1 MNVILYEEDWGRYP
15 SASVHYE
22 TRNQSWVEL
31 AKKLEIQGVKNNKF
45 FLALLNPELRYVDP
59 WDENLD
65 EVTRTAV
72 ATEIKLNP
80 WYFFRE
86 IARFDKF
93 EFNGKRYYLNANRG
107 NIAAW
112 WCYFNHQDYNLTQPR
127 QTGKSTSSNWLIVW
141 LLFFAYENSDI
152 FLLTKDNTLRQ
163 NNVRAI
169 KTYRDLLPNYLNPST
184 KKDINN
190 LIGVSCVALGN
201 KLYTAVSQNS
211 KADADKIGRGFS
223 CKTYIVDE
231 GPYVD
236 YLEISLNAMLPGGDA
251 KQAEAAEKFEPY
263 GNIYT
268 TTSGSKA
275 DDSGAYY
282 YDMVTNCLQWTEK
295 LYDLKNAK
303 MLFEVVDKAA
313 INKRLINIVFN
324 HRQLGFTDQWLIDVL
339 KKNGAT
345 GAKANKDYFNIWDDG
360 ATESP
365 LDKELAKVIKQAKR
379 DPSWLEITRE
389 HYSINWYVPKRE
401 VEARMAGSRFVLGL
415 DTSDAVGRDAIA
427 VTLLDVSNLEV
438 VATLLVKET
447 NLINFGH
454 WLVDFLL
461 KYKTIT
467 LVPERKNQMASLI
480 DLLLIRLTIN
490 GEDPFKRIFN
500 RVVHEDKFKENAYK
514 QFHNRIHRDSDA
526 YTSIKDQF
534 GYSTAGS
541 GEYSR
546 NALYKDTLILAC
558 EYGGTVLNDEGTIK
572 EILGLERKGDRIDHA
587 NGSHDDR
594 VVSWLLGNWLLIHGK
609 NLNYYGI
616 VNPLNK
622 TIDYRS
628 KLRLEQGDSSL
639 ASKMREKEEQSR
651 IKEEIENY
659 LTLLKSVRDDLL
671 CSQYEAKLRKLESQ
685 YKGVAFGALTVT
697 DLVKQAKAEKF
708 KRRVENRRNR
718 EGAI

>member
-15 SASVHYE
+15 SATVHYE
-22 TRNQSWVEL
+22 TQNRSWVEF

-45 FLALLNPELRYVDP
+45 FLALLNPSLRYVDP

-86 IARFDKF
+86 IARFDKY

-112 WCYFNHQDYNLTQPR
+112 WCFFNHQDYNLTQPR
-127 QTGKSTSSNWLIVW
+127 QTGKSTSSNWLVVW
-141 LLFFAYENSDI
+141 LLFFAYENSDV

-184 KKDINN
+184 KKDVNN
-190 LIGVSCVALGN
+190 LISVSCVALGN

-223 CKTYIVDE
+223 CKTYIIDE

-236 YLEISLNAMLPGGDA
+236 YLETSLNAMLPGGDA
-251 KQAEAAEKFEPY
+251 KQLEAAEKFEPY

-268 TTSGSKA
+268 TTSGSKS
-275 DDSGAYY
+275 DESGAYY
-282 YDMVTNCLQWTEK
+282 YDMVTNCLQWTER
-295 LYDLKNAK
+295 LYDLSNAK
-303 MLFEVVDKAA
+303 MLFDIVDKAA
-313 INKRLINIVFN
+313 VNKRLINIVFN
-324 HRQLGFTDQWLIDVL
+324 HRQLGYSDQWLIDTL

-345 GAKANKDYFNIWDDG
+345 GSKANKDYFNIWDDG

-365 LDKELAKVIKQAKR
+365 LDKELAKIIKQAKK
-379 DPSWLEITRE
+379 DPSWIEFTKE
-389 HYSINWYVPKRE
+389 GYGINWYLPKRE
-401 VEARMAGSRFVLGL
+401 TDMRMANGKFILGL

-427 VTLLDVSNLEV
+427 VTIVDITNLEIV
-438 VATLLVKET
+438 GTMLVKET
-447 NLINFGH
+447 NLVHFGY
-454 WLVDFLL
+454 WLVDFML

-467 LVPERKNQMASLI
+467 LVPERKNQMATFI

-500 RVVHEDKFKENAYK
+500 RVVHEDKWKETLYK
-514 QFHNRIHRDSDA
+514 PFQNRVHRDIDA
-526 YTSIKDQF
+526 YTEVKDQF

-546 NALYKDTLILAC
+546 NALYTNTLILAC
-558 EYGGTVLNDEGTIK
+558 EYGATVMNDEGTIK
-572 EILGLERKGDRIDHA
+572 EILGLQRKGNRIDHA
-587 NGSHDDR
+587 AGSHDDR
-594 VVSWLLGNWLLIHGK
+594 VVSWLLCNWLLIHGK
-609 NLNYYGI
+609 NLSYYGI
-616 VNPLNK
+616 VNPLSK
-622 TIDYRS
+622 TMDYRS

-639 ASKMREKEEQSR
+639 AMKMRHQEEQSKL
-651 IKEEIENY
+651 KEEIENY
-659 LTLLKSVRDDLL
+659 LTLLKNVRDEYL
-671 CSQYEAKLRKLESQ
+671 SNQYEAKLRKLESQ
-685 YKGVAFGALTVT
+685 YTGTAFGALTVT
-697 DLVKQAKAEKF
+697 DLMKQAKAEKF
-708 KRRVENRRNR
+708 KRRVNNRRQK
-718 EGAI
+718 EGT